1 MAQLEKYTKLEN
13 EYKVMNND
21 YLEKEDEFF
30 KEQAGII
37 AEKLEDNKPCP
48 VCGSVEHPKIAQKSL
63 SVLTKQVLDQLKKK
77 LEDKQKEK
85 QKQQEECIN
94 TNSHQAICQAAFAN
108 FIFLIFLF
116 RNKFKNT

>member
-1 MAQLEKYTKLEN
+1 MQKCKTRVIAEKGNRIKKIEELENKKMAQLEKYTKLEN

-48 VCGSVEHPKIAQKSL
+48 VCGSVEHPKIAQKKFKCTYETSIRPI
-63 SVLTKQVLDQLKKK
+63 
-77 LEDKQKEK
+77 KEK
-85 QKQQEECIN
+85 I
-94 TNSHQAICQAAFAN
+94 
-108 FIFLIFLF
+108 
-116 RNKFKNT
+116 RR